1 MQISAVGLHLIQ
13 ALEGLR
19 ETPSPDITGRMAIGY
34 GHTYRVTADT
44 PAISRERA
52 AQLLEQDIGAS
63 FGPAIDELA
72 LPLTQNEFDAT
83 CSLVYQVG
91 LPVLATTSPFGAAL
105 RSGNSRDAGDA
116 MLGYNR
122 VDGREIPELTSRRTL
137 ERALFLASPS
147 SDPVADARPAAVA
160 PAADERSDANAHGEP
175 VDNGHYPAA
184 TEADLDA
191 LVLQRRTV
199 WLAAVKGLR
208 PDGTAVEPGWGL
220 EGRAALYAAL
230 SRATDFQTRP

>member
-1 MQISAVGLHLIQ
+1 MAPEMQISTVGLHLIQ

-19 ETPSPDITGRMAIGY
+19 ETPSADITGRMAIGY
-34 GHTYRVTADT
+34 GHTYRVTAET

-52 AQLLEQDIGAS
+52 AQLLEQDVGAS

-91 LPVLATTSPFGAAL
+91 LPVLANTSPFGAAL
-105 RSGNSRDAGDA
+105 RTGSSRAAGDA

-137 ERALFLASPS
+137 ERAVFLVPPPS
-147 SDPVADARPAAVA
+147 GPVTAVA
-160 PAADERSDANAHGEP
+160 SGAEEPSPATATGEP
-175 VDNGHYPAA
+175 VQDGNGPSP
-184 TEADLDA
+184 TEADRDA
-191 LVLQRRTV
+191 LVLERRTV

-208 PDGTAVEPGWGL
+208 PDGTRVEPGWGL
-220 EGRAALYAAL
+220 EGRAALYDAL
-230 SRATDFQTRP
+230 SRATGFQTRR